1 MTDINTFVQTVTVAA
16 IPVLLA
22 LAWNQVA
29 RAYAARYFGDNTASE
44 QGRLDL
50 NPLHYIDPFGT
61 VLLPLLTYWA
71 FQIPLLYPKAA
82 PINFARL
89 RNPKKQMGLVSL
101 AGLAANLAMGVAWGL
116 FMIIFRATGVTEPFL
131 TGMAQAGVLI
141 NAVVIVLSLLPIPGF
156 DGGVLLTS
164 LLPMRAAIAFDG
176 LARHRF
182 IILML
187 LMLGM
192 YSGVLTPLLSTLIR
206 IVIELFSL
214 LLLPFNFLLS

>member
-29 RAYAARYFGDNTASE
+29 RAYAARYFGDNTAAE

-82 PINFARL
+82 PVNFSRL
-89 RNPKKQMGLVSL
+89 RNPKKQMGFVAL
-101 AGLAANLAMGVAWGL
+101 AGPAANLAMGVVWGFL
-116 FMIIFRATGVTEPFL
+116 IIVFRASGVTEPFL
-131 TGMAQAGVLI
+131 TGMAQAGIWI

-176 LARHRF
+176 LSRHRF

-192 YSGVLTPLLSTLIR
+192 SSGVLSPLLNTLINL
-206 IVIELFSL
+206 VVYLFGVLLFPVNL
-214 LLLPFNFLLS
+214 LLS

>member
-29 RAYAARYFGDNTASE
+29 RAYAARYFGDNTAAE

-71 FQIPLLYPKAA
+71 FQIPLLYPKSA
-82 PINFARL
+82 PINFSRL
-89 RNPKKQMGLVSL
+89 RNPKKQMGFVAL
-101 AGLAANLAMGVAWGL
+101 AGPAANLAMGVAWGL
-116 FMIIFRATGVTEPFL
+116 LMIVFRATGVTEPFL
-131 TGMAQAGVLI
+131 TGMTQAGVMI

-156 DGGVLLTS
+156 DGGILLTS
-164 LLPMRAAIAFDG
+164 ILPTRAAIAFDN

-187 LMLGM
+187 LMVGM
-192 YSGVLTPLLSTLIR
+192 SSGILTPLLSMLINL
-206 IVIELFSL
+206 VISLFSL
-214 LLLPFNFLLS
+214 LLLPVTLLLT

>member
-29 RAYAARYFGDNTASE
+29 RAYAARYFGDMTAAE

-82 PINFARL
+82 PIDYSRL
-89 RNPKKQMGLVSL
+89 RNPKKQMGFIAL
-101 AGLAANLAMGVAWGL
+101 AGPAANLVMGVVWGL
-116 FMIIFRATGVTEPFL
+116 LMIIFQATGVTEPFL

-141 NAVVIVLSLLPIPGF
+141 NAVVIVLSMLPIPGF
-156 DGGVLLTS
+156 DGGVLLMS
-164 LLPMRAAIAFDG
+164 LLPMRAAIAFDS

-206 IVIELFSL
+206 LVIALFSL
-214 LLLPFNFLLS
+214 LLLPVNFLLS